1 MSEAVQATAP
11 VEARQP
17 RKDLV
22 PPAKI
27 TEGMS
32 LFDYLTTCRPPADQK
47 IIDIACSQ
55 TQVPHDLKQEAA
67 QEIRVMWMT
76 LKPDTVKYKPGQIAA
91 YAHRMALHAA
101 LRARRDLGSAVRLPG
116 SAFRKRKDG
125 SSYVT
130 PGVLATALEWDKLEG
145 WFQADGVE
153 GEGGPVS
160 DAISSDLGLAPL
172 LGGDEPMV
180 EEDDDEV
187 TRDERMDA
195 LDAARDDLTPRQY
208 DIMKALIAGNS
219 FEEVMKQEDIKKGV
233 LMREMAIISSI
244 VGVLE

>member
-160 DAISSDLGLAPL
+160 DAISSDLGLSPL

-208 DIMKALIAGNS
+208 EIMKALIAGNS
-219 FEEVMKQEDIKKGV
+219 FEEVMKEQDIKKGV

-244 VGVLE
+244 VGVLD